1 MSVLSAYCIVFALE
15 RAYKNTQ
22 NNNKVNFCI
31 NLLLF
36 YFINFLIKLIFII
49 KLLWRIGALVIFI
62 FLNPGGRIFCKWSSS
77 STALPFIAS
86 IHLELL
92 GKPALATN
100 SHRRAII
107 NIFEEKFE
115 KDNPLESN
123 GQNELEH
130 DLDGE
135 DIKERNS
142 EYENDEINRTDV
154 DSEENENEM
163 DMVATHNNDEACE
176 GAEEGAGGLL
186 NSESPNIVQLKKQTP
201 QILMNFNQLMHSVDK
216 ELKGINLT
224 TSNEEIAD
232 ILKNFLTS
240 TQDSTQAIQKL
251 KLILIREMI
260 SVQVNLI

>member
-1 MSVLSAYCIVFALE
+1 MLDQDWDLKFATIYYRNISFTLSH
-15 RAYKNTQ
+15 
-22 NNNKVNFCI
+22 
-31 NLLLF
+31 NLNGL
-36 YFINFLIKLIFII
+36 K
-49 KLLWRIGALVIFI
+49 
-62 FLNPGGRIFCKWSSS
+62 
-77 STALPFIAS
+77 IA
-86 IHLELL
+86 
-92 GKPALATN
+92 KK
-100 SHRRAII
+100 SHARAII
-107 NIFEEKFE
+107 IVFKEKFE

-130 DLDGE
+130 NLDGE
-135 DIKERNS
+135 DNK
-142 EYENDEINRTDV
+142 NDETN
-154 DSEENENEM
+154 EENRSDEDSGENK
-163 DMVATHNNDEACE
+163 NACE
-176 GAEEGAGGLL
+176 GAEEDTGVGNETIEKEENKQNEFLKEKHEEEDFLSSHRFPVNSLVKIFDAPPKKLRDCIKCLHHVFYLMTASCNLSGIL

-240 TQDSTQAIQKL
+240 TQDSTKVLQKP